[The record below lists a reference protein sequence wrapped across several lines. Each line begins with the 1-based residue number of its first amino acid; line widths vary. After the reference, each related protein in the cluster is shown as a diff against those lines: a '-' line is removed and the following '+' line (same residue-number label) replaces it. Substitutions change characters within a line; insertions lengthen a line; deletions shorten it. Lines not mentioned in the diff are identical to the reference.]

1 DNYEHLR
8 PATELITTLL
18 DSAPQIK
25 LLVTTR
31 ERLNLAAE
39 WVLPLTGLAVP
50 PLAMTNDPALYSAVQ
65 LFVQAARRVQP
76 AFTLTTAN
84 GAAVVH
90 LCRLVDGNPLAL
102 ELAAGWLKMMP
113 PALIVHEV
121 QRNLEILRTETQD
134 VPPRH
139 RSMATVFEQSWRLLS
154 NGERSTLRQLAI
166 FVGTFDYAA
175 AQAVTGATLPQLAT
189 LIDKSWI
196 AATPTGRL
204 YLHEL
209 VRQFTQEKLVG
220 EHQLATGETEA
231 AVQRRHSQ
239 WYGELLHRMEP
250 LLQGQDQVTALQ
262 QIRAERTNIWAAW
275 QWAVAQH
282 AVPFFQAAA
291 FPLWYAADTL
301 GWFPEAIDAYT
312 AAINALRAKMVGMP
326 KAGEAPG
333 LAMSL
338 ILAELLTYQA
348 ILYPR
353 CGQLA
358 QAQQNCTE
366 ALVHL
371 QTLSTTPQQQFGMAL
386 AQMIHGWVLHDL
398 AEDEAAVTALAAA
411 RAILDG
417 PQHRWWLGQAEL
429 LLGLAVHSLGRHDE
443 AKAHFMAAA
452 QIWQALGEQ
461 RFRCFALGRLAE
473 LAREA
478 GDLTAAQ
485 SYLTEVYQLRH
496 LLGDRVG
503 LSYALAFLGDTAL
516 AQGDQSGAACWYT
529 EAQQLAQELGNHHV
543 LLDTHQGLGEVALAQ
558 GAWAEADRAFHAAYR
573 LALEA
578 QRPQQMVMAL
588 LGRSDVAVA
597 QGQVRQ
603 AHTFLREALQLT
615 TETRSDPLQL
625 QVLFHVAEVAQHHDE
640 PTEAARLL
648 MLICQH
654 PAAASLLQEQATQL
668 LERMAESGVALPAPA
683 AAATPEYLNAV
694 VSSLLARRFLA

>member
-1 DNYEHLR
+1 
-8 PATELITTLL
+8 
-18 DSAPQIK
+18 
-25 LLVTTR
+25 
-31 ERLNLAAE
+31 
-39 WVLPLTGLAVP
+39 
-50 PLAMTNDPALYSAVQ
+50 
-65 LFVQAARRVQP
+65 
-76 AFTLTTAN
+76 
-84 GAAVVH
+84 
-90 LCRLVDGNPLAL
+90 
-102 ELAAGWLKMMP
+102 
-113 PALIVHEV
+113 ALIVHEV

-275 QWAVAQH
+275 QWAVTQH

-312 AAINALRAKMVGMP
+312 AAINALRAKMVGMQVGMP

-473 LAREA
+473 LA
-478 GDLTAAQ
+478 
-485 SYLTEVYQLRH
+485 
-496 LLGDRVG
+496 
-503 LSYALAFLGDTAL
+503 
-516 AQGDQSGAACWYT
+516 
-529 EAQQLAQELGNHHV
+529 
-543 LLDTHQGLGEVALAQ
+543 
-558 GAWAEADRAFHAAYR
+558 
-573 LALEA
+573 
-578 QRPQQMVMAL
+578 
-588 LGRSDVAVA
+588 
-597 QGQVRQ
+597 
-603 AHTFLREALQLT
+603 
-615 TETRSDPLQL
+615 
-625 QVLFHVAEVAQHHDE
+625 
-640 PTEAARLL
+640 
-648 MLICQH
+648 
-654 PAAASLLQEQATQL
+654 
-668 LERMAESGVALPAPA
+668 
-683 AAATPEYLNAV
+683 
-694 VSSLLARRFLA
+694 